1 MTYFSHISTCIAK
14 SFTAKGRTSLVQ
26 YACLTS
32 FQWLVCLVMLVSISC
47 ASSDAATT
55 IGIIWGVYL
64 LVSLPTMWSA
74 TIRRLHDVS
83 SSGWNIAI
91 LVVPMWRL
99 WLFWDLW
106 TPGDEGENEYGS
118 PVMETMGVQ
127 SRMKTL
133 FKVIRVIAVVLP
145 VMMTVGGI
153 LGRISRNAVKEQ
165 MENRIETADYSD
177 YGLSQLL
184 REYNMTCP
192 MQDGPVTREEA
203 ELDLKDRMFQY
214 NYTINS
220 EAGFDVHVQEFK
232 AALSKERLSRM
243 VEQIQQDPGA
253 VDFLGTLVRYN
264 YGVRF
269 RYVVQP
275 ENDTFQIELSASEIR
290 QILNEYWQGRGMVD
304 NTQNE

>member
-1 MTYFSHISTCIAK
+1 M
-14 SFTAKGRTSLVQ
+14 Q

-32 FQWLVCLVMLVSISC
+32 FQLLVCLVMLVFISC

-64 LVSLPTMWSA
+64 LVSLPTMWAA
-74 TIRRLHDVS
+74 TIRRLHDGS
-83 SSGWNIAI
+83 YSGWNIAI
-91 LVVPMWRL
+91 LAVPMWRL
-99 WLFWDLW
+99 WLFWILW
-106 TPGDEGENEYGS
+106 SPGDEDENEYGS
-118 PVMETMGVQ
+118 PVMETMDVQ
-127 SRMKTL
+127 ARMKEL
-133 FKVIRVIAVVLP
+133 FKVIRIIAVVLP
-145 VMMTVGGI
+145 VIMTVLGI
-153 LGRISRNAVKEQ
+153 LGRISKNAVEEQ

-177 YGLSQLL
+177 QGLSQVL

-192 MQDGPVTREEA
+192 LQDGPITREKA

-220 EAGFDVHVQEFK
+220 EAGFDVHIQEFK
-232 AALSKERLSRM
+232 AALSEERLSRM
-243 VEQIQQDPGA
+243 VEQIRQDPGA

-275 ENDTFQIELSASEIR
+275 ENDTFQIELSVREIR
-290 QILNEYWQGRGMVD
+290 QILDEYKQGQGIV
-304 NTQNE
+304 NHTQNE